1 MKSSKGIYYRNGI
14 AYIRYQNEK
23 GELFRESTQQA
34 DRRVAE
40 RILVKRRSQVAML
53 HHFPSRSF
61 ESVKFGSLLEEWWER
76 QGKSKRSCYRYL
88 IDAVREPFG
97 NLRAR
102 DIRPMDIER
111 FLDELSATG
120 KSNAYLNV
128 HRTVI
133 SNAFS
138 FAIKNKLFDDNP
150 TRAVPTRREN
160 RRERFASPEEFRRLI
175 AGSSEDPELEAFI
188 YLAAMTAMRKSEI
201 LERRWDEVFL
211 NAELPYL
218 RVPITKNGDPKSVPI
233 PDAVVESLKRLPSY
247 GKAEHLFPATPTNR
261 QPGNFKKAH
270 RWDLGKKFRR
280 LCEKL
285 GIEDLRIHD
294 LRHTGPTV
302 LLAAGVPETVV
313 SKLTGHRSHEVRN
326 YQHLSPRLRQ
336 QTVDLIAQVLTEA
349 GEIELTDT
357 VALSAT
363 PSRKCRSGKSLKKKG
378 KSGGL
383 EATRTP
389 DLYRVKVAL

>member
-218 RVPITKNGDPKSVPI
+218 RVPITKNGPKAFRSQTRLWNHSNGFR
-233 PDAVVESLKRLPSY
+233 AMARRSTCSQRLPRTASL
-247 GKAEHLFPATPTNR
+247 ETSR
-261 QPGNFKKAH
+261 
-270 RWDLGKKFRR
+270 
-280 LCEKL
+280 
-285 GIEDLRIHD
+285 
-294 LRHTGPTV
+294 RHTVGIWARSSDGFAKSWESKTCVFTTCGTQARPFFSPPAFPKRSSQS
-302 LLAAGVPETVV
+302 LPGIAAT
-313 SKLTGHRSHEVRN
+313 KC
-326 YQHLSPRLRQ
+326 
-336 QTVDLIAQVLTEA
+336 
-349 GEIELTDT
+349 
-357 VALSAT
+357 AT
-363 PSRKCRSGKSLKKKG
+363 
-378 KSGGL
+378 
-383 EATRTP
+383 TNT
-389 DLYRVKVAL
+389 